1 MGTIAITGS
10 AGGIWSALRAAT
22 MLVPAARAAVRP
34 AGPETGAAG
43 AAPVGNHAGMARGEE
58 GWRGRALWRTRSYL
72 LPYRRHL
79 VVIVVSSIV
88 SSGGMVAVPLVV
100 KQVVDGPLADGD
112 RDAVLGWAA
121 LLAAIAVVEVF
132 LAFARRYLLTVL
144 STGLETRIRDD
155 LYAQLQRL
163 DVGFHDRWQ
172 SGQLLSRAMTD
183 LSIMRRFIGFGAI
196 FFVLILVQV
205 LAIFGVLLA
214 LHVGLA
220 LLTFVATIP
229 VLILCHRFQQ
239 RYMVIVRR
247 IQDQTGDLTTTIE
260 EGAKGIRVLKALG
273 RGDVSFARYRAEA
286 QQIHDTQME
295 RITLHTRFVW
305 VLGLIPNLSLT
316 VVLLAGVL
324 AVGSGGLTLGGL
336 VAFVSYVLML
346 TFPLEILAWIMA
358 LAGEAESAAVR
369 LYEVFDTEPTIQD
382 RPGAATLGEVQGDIC
397 FEGVSFTYEDSERT
411 VLDGIDLRVAGGEV
425 VAVVGA
431 TGSGKTS
438 LVTLLTR
445 LYDPTAGRIT
455 LDGHDLRDL
464 TVTSLRRHVGFAFEE
479 PSLFS
484 ASVRENL
491 LMGKPDATEAEVLA
505 ALEVAQATF
514 ALDLPWGLDTRIG
527 EQGLSLSGGQ
537 RQRLALA
544 RAVIGRPRVL
554 VLDDPLSA
562 VDVHTEA
569 AAQAALRPRLEGC
582 TVFIVV
588 HRPSTVALATR
599 SILLD
604 EGRLIAVGTHH
615 DLLESEPRYRAVL
628 SEDAEEVAA
637 R

>member
-1 MGTIAITGS
+1 MATG
-10 AGGIWSALRAAT
+10 GWSS
-22 MLVPAARAAVRP
+22 
-34 AGPETGAAG
+34 
-43 AAPVGNHAGMARGEE
+43 
-58 GWRGRALWRTRSYL
+58 RALWRTRPYL
-72 LPYRRHL
+72 VPYRRHL
-79 VVIVVSSIV
+79 AFIIVSSIV
-88 SSGGMVAVPLVV
+88 SSGGMVAVPLIV
-100 KQVVDGPLADGD
+100 KQVVDGPLAAGDG
-112 RDAVLGWAA
+112 DAVLGWAA
-121 LLAAIAVVEVF
+121 LVAGIAVLEVF
-132 LAFARRYLLTVL
+132 LAFGRRFLLTLV
-144 STGLETRIRDD
+144 STGLETRMRDD

-183 LSIMRRFIGFGAI
+183 LSVMRRFIGFGAI

-205 LAIFGVLLA
+205 AAIFAILLT
-214 LHVGLA
+214 LHVPLA
-220 LLTFVATIP
+220 LLTFGAAVP

-239 RYMVIVRR
+239 RYMKIVRR

-260 EGAKGIRVLKALG
+260 EGAKGIRVLKAFG
-273 RGDVSFARYRAEA
+273 RGDVSFSKYQVEARR
-286 QQIHDTQME
+286 IHDTQME

-305 VLGLIPNLSLT
+305 VLGLIPNISLT
-316 VVLLAGVL
+316 LVLLAGVL

-369 LYEVFDTEPTIQD
+369 IYEVFDTEPTIQD
-382 RPGAATLGEVQGDIC
+382 RPSALVLDDVIGRVR
-397 FEGVSFTYEDSERT
+397 FEDVSFAYEGTEHT
-411 VLDGIDLRVAGGEV
+411 VLQHVDLDVAPGEI

-431 TGSGKTS
+431 TGSGKST
-438 LVTLLTR
+438 LVALLTR
-445 LYDPTAGRIT
+445 LYDPTSGRIT
-455 LDGHDLRDL
+455 LDGHDLRDI
-464 TVTSLRRHVGFAFEE
+464 TVNSLRRHVGFAFEE

-505 ALEVAQATF
+505 ALEVAQADF

-544 RAVIGRPRVL
+544 RAIIGRPRIL

-569 AAQAALRPRLEGC
+569 AAQAALRPLLDGC

-588 HRPSTVALATR
+588 HRPSTVALAQR
-599 SILLD
+599 SILLAD
-604 EGRLIAVGTHH
+604 GRLVAAGTHH
-615 DLLESEPRYRAVL
+615 DLLGSEPRYRAVL
-628 SEDAEEVAA
+628 SEESEEMSAP
-637 R
+637 

>member
-1 MGTIAITGS
+1 LRPFRAHITF
-10 AGGIWSALRAAT
+10 I
-22 MLVPAARAAVRP
+22 
-34 AGPETGAAG
+34 
-43 AAPVGNHAGMARGEE
+43 
-58 GWRGRALWRTRSYL
+58 
-72 LPYRRHL
+72 
-79 VVIVVSSIV
+79 VISSIV
-88 SSGGMVAVPLVV
+88 SSAGMVVVPLIV
-100 KQVVDGPLADGD
+100 KEVVDGPVADGD
-112 RDAVLGWAA
+112 RGGILRWAVIVA
-121 LLAAIAVVEVF
+121 LIALAEVF
-132 LAFARRYLLTVL
+132 LAFGRRILLTFL
-144 STGLETRIRDD
+144 STGIETQLRDD

-205 LAIFGVLLA
+205 AAIFGVLLS
-214 LHVGLA
+214 LHVPLA
-220 LLTFVATIP
+220 LLTFAATIP
-229 VLILCHRFQQ
+229 VLVLCHRFER

-260 EGAKGIRVLKALG
+260 EGAKGIRVLKAFG
-273 RGDVSFARYRAEA
+273 RGDVSFARYQAEA
-286 QQIHDTQME
+286 QEIHDTQME
-295 RITLHTRFVW
+295 RIRLHTRFVW
-305 VLGLIPNLSLT
+305 VLGTIPRLT
-316 VVLLAGVL
+316 LTLVLLAGVL
-324 AVGSGGLTLGGL
+324 AVGNATLTLGGL

-346 TFPLEILAWIMA
+346 TFPLEILAWIVA
-358 LAGEAESAAVR
+358 LASEADSAAVR
-369 LYEVFDTEPTIQD
+369 VYEVFDTEPLIQD
-382 RPGAATLGEVQGDIC
+382 RPGALELADVRGDIR
-397 FEGVSFTYEDSERT
+397 FEGVSFTYEGSERT
-411 VLDGIDLRVAGGEV
+411 VLEGIDLDVSAGEV
-425 VAVVGA
+425 IAVVGA
-431 TGSGKTS
+431 TGSGKTT

-445 LYDPTAGRIT
+445 LYDPTVGRIT

-464 TVTSLRRHVGFAFEE
+464 TVTSLRRQVGFAFEE

-491 LMGKPDATEAEVLA
+491 LMGKPDATEEEVLA
-505 ALEVAQATF
+505 SLEVAQAGF

-544 RAVIGRPRVL
+544 RAIIGRPRVL

-569 AAQAALRPRLEGC
+569 AAQAALRPLLEGC

-588 HRPSTVALATR
+588 HRPSTVALAQR

-615 DLLESEPRYRAVL
+615 DLLDREPRYRAVL
-628 SEDAEEVAA
+628 SEQAEEVGAA
-637 R
+637 

>member
-1 MGTIAITGS
+1 
-10 AGGIWSALRAAT
+10 
-22 MLVPAARAAVRP
+22 
-34 AGPETGAAG
+34 
-43 AAPVGNHAGMARGEE
+43 MASG
-58 GWRGRALWRTRSYL
+58 GWRSRALWRTRPYL
-72 LPYRRHL
+72 APYRRHL
-79 VVIVVSSIV
+79 AFIVTSSIV
-88 SSGGMVAVPLVV
+88 SSSGMVVVPLIV
-100 KQVVDGPLADGD
+100 KQVIDGPLADGD
-112 RDAVLGWAA
+112 RQAIARWAF
-121 LLAAIAVVEVF
+121 LVAAIAAVEVF
-132 LAFARRYLLTVL
+132 LAFGRRLLLTLV
-144 STGLETRIRDD
+144 STGLETSLRDD

-183 LSIMRRFIGFGAI
+183 LSVMRRFVAFGAI

-205 LAIFGVLLA
+205 AAIFAVLVA
-214 LHVGLA
+214 LHPGLA
-220 LLTFVATIP
+220 VLTFAATVP
-229 VLILCHRFQQ
+229 VLILCHRFER

-260 EGAKGIRVLKALG
+260 EGAKGIRVLKAFG
-273 RGDVSFARYRAEA
+273 RGDVAFAGYRAQA
-286 QQIHDTQME
+286 QEIHDTQME

-305 VLGLIPNLSLT
+305 VLALIPNLTLAL
-316 VVLLAGVL
+316 VLLAGVL

-358 LAGEAESAAVR
+358 MAGEAESAAVR
-369 LYEVFDTEPTIQD
+369 IYEVFDTEPTIQD
-382 RPGAATLGEVQGDIC
+382 RPDALVLETARGDLR
-397 FEGVSFTYEDSERT
+397 FEGVSFTYEGSERT
-411 VLDGIDLRVAGGEV
+411 VLSEIDLSVSAGEV

-431 TGSGKTS
+431 TGSGKST

-445 LYDPTAGRIT
+445 LYDPTEGRIT

-464 TVTSLRRHVGFAFEE
+464 TVTSLRRHIGFAFEE

-491 LMGKPDATEAEVLA
+491 LMGKADATEAEVLA
-505 ALEVAQATF
+505 ALEVAQADF

-544 RAVIGRPRVL
+544 RAIIGRPRVL

-569 AAQAALRPRLEGC
+569 AAQAALRPLLSGC

-588 HRPSTVALATR
+588 HRPSTVALADR
-599 SILLD
+599 SILLE
-604 EGRLIAVGTHH
+604 EGRLVAAGTHH
-615 DLLESEPRYRAVL
+615 DLLQSEPRYRAVL
-628 SEDAEEVAA
+628 SEDVEEVGA

>member
-1 MGTIAITGS
+1 M
-10 AGGIWSALRAAT
+10 
-22 MLVPAARAAVRP
+22 AVR
-34 AGPETGAAG
+34 GL
-43 AAPVGNHAGMARGEE
+43 RS
-58 GWRGRALWRTRSYL
+58 RALWRTRPYL
-72 LPYRRHL
+72 APYRPHIIYI
-79 VVIVVSSIV
+79 VISSII
-88 SSGGMVAVPLVV
+88 SSAGLVAVPLIV
-100 KQVVDGPLADGD
+100 KQVIDGPVADGD
-112 RDAVLGWAA
+112 RDAILRWS
-121 LLAAIAVVEVF
+121 LLVAAIALIEVF
-132 LAFARRYLLTVL
+132 LAFGRRVLLTVL
-144 STGLETRIRDD
+144 STGLETNLRDD

-163 DVGFHDRWQ
+163 DVGFHYRWQ

-183 LSIMRRFIGFGAI
+183 LSVMRRFIGFGAI

-205 LAIFGVLLA
+205 GAIFVILLG
-214 LHVGLA
+214 LHTPLA
-220 LLTFVATIP
+220 LLTLGSGIP

-239 RYMVIVRR
+239 RYMVIVRG

-260 EGAKGIRVLKALG
+260 EGAKGIRVLKAFG
-273 RGDVSFARYRAEA
+273 RGDVSFARYQAEA
-286 QQIHDTQME
+286 QRIHDTQMT
-295 RITLHTRFVW
+295 RIGLHTRFVW
-305 VLGLIPNLSLT
+305 VLALIPNLSLCI
-316 VVLLAGVL
+316 VLLAGVL
-324 AVGSGGLTLGGL
+324 AVGSGSLSLGGL

-369 LYEVFDTEPTIQD
+369 LYEVFDTVPTIDD
-382 RPGAATLGEVQGDIC
+382 RPGALTLEEARGDIR
-397 FEGVSFTYEDSERT
+397 FEGVSFRYEGSERT
-411 VLDGIDLRVAGGEV
+411 VLTDIDLEVSAGEAI
-425 VAVVGA
+425 AVVGA
-431 TGSGKTS
+431 TGSGKTT
-438 LVTLLTR
+438 LVMLLTR

-464 TVTSLRRHVGFAFEE
+464 TVNSLRRHVGFAFEE

-491 LMGKPDATEAEVLA
+491 LMGKPDATEAEVLG
-505 ALEVAQATF
+505 ALEVAQASF

-544 RAVIGRPRVL
+544 RAIIGRPRIL

-569 AAQAALRPRLEGC
+569 TAQAALRPILAGC

-588 HRPSTVALATR
+588 HRPSTVALAQR

-604 EGRLIAVGTHH
+604 EGRLVAVGTHH
-615 DLLESEPRYRAVL
+615 DLLDSEPRYRAVL
-628 SEDAEEVAA
+628 SEEAEEVGAA
-637 R
+637 

>member
-1 MGTIAITGS
+1 M
-10 AGGIWSALRAAT
+10 
-22 MLVPAARAAVRP
+22 
-34 AGPETGAAG
+34 
-43 AAPVGNHAGMARGEE
+43 
-58 GWRGRALWRTRSYL
+58 
-72 LPYRRHL
+72 
-79 VVIVVSSIV
+79 
-88 SSGGMVAVPLVV
+88 
-100 KQVVDGPLADGD
+100 
-112 RDAVLGWAA
+112 
-121 LLAAIAVVEVF
+121 AAIAVVEVF
-132 LAFARRYLLTVL
+132 LAFGRRILLTLV
-144 STGLETRIRDD
+144 STGLETNMRND

-183 LSIMRRFIGFGAI
+183 LSVIRRFVGFGAI
-196 FFVLILVQV
+196 FFILIVVQV

-214 LHVGLA
+214 LHPSLA
-220 LLTFVATIP
+220 LVAFAATIP
-229 VLILCHRFQQ
+229 VLILCHRFEL
-239 RYMVIVRR
+239 RYMAVVRR

-260 EGAKGIRVLKALG
+260 EGAKGIRVLKAFG
-273 RGDVSFARYRAEA
+273 RGDVAFAGYQAEA
-286 QQIHDTQME
+286 QTIHDTQME

-305 VLGLIPNLSLT
+305 VLALIPNLTLT
-316 VVLLAGVL
+316 LVLLAGVL

-369 LYEVFDTEPTIQD
+369 IYEVFDTVPTIQD
-382 RPGAATLGEVQGDIC
+382 RPGAAVLGDDVRGDIR
-397 FEGVSFTYEDSERT
+397 FEGVSFTYEGSDRT
-411 VLDGIDLRVAGGEV
+411 VLSDIDLTVAAGEI

-431 TGSGKTS
+431 TGSGKTT

-445 LYDPTAGRIT
+445 LYDPTVGRIT

-491 LMGKPDATEAEVLA
+491 LMGKPDASEAEVLT
-505 ALEVAQATF
+505 ALEVAQADF

-544 RAVIGRPRVL
+544 RAIIGRPRVL

-569 AAQAALRPRLEGC
+569 AAQAALRPVLEGC

-588 HRPSTVALATR
+588 HRPSTVALAQR

-604 EGRLIAVGTHH
+604 EGRLVAVGTHH
-615 DLLESEPRYRAVL
+615 DLLDSEPRYRAVL
-628 SEDAEEVAA
+628 SEDAETSSEVSVP
-637 R
+637 

>member
-1 MGTIAITGS
+1 MPDRG
-10 AGGIWSALRAAT
+10 
-22 MLVPAARAAVRP
+22 VRS
-34 AGPETGAAG
+34 
-43 AAPVGNHAGMARGEE
+43 
-58 GWRGRALWRTRSYL
+58 RALWRTRPYL
-72 LPYRRHL
+72 APYRAHIIYI
-79 VVIVVSSIV
+79 VISSIV
-88 SSGGMVAVPLVV
+88 SSVGMIAVPLIV
-100 KQVVDGPLADGD
+100 KQVIDGPVADGD
-112 RDAVLGWAA
+112 RDAILPWA
-121 LLAAIAVVEVF
+121 LLVAGIALVEVF
-132 LAFARRYLLTVL
+132 LAFGRRVLLTYI
-144 STGLETRIRDD
+144 STGLETSLRDD

-205 LAIFGVLLA
+205 LGIFGILMS
-214 LHVGLA
+214 LHVPLA
-220 LLTFVATIP
+220 LLTFAATIP
-229 VLILCHRFQQ
+229 VLVLCQRFER

-260 EGAKGIRVLKALG
+260 EGAKGIRVLKAFG
-273 RGDVSFARYRAEA
+273 RGDVSFARYQAEA
-286 QQIHDTQME
+286 QEIHDTQMQ
-295 RITLHTRFVW
+295 RIRLHTRFVW
-305 VLGLIPNLSLT
+305 VLGLIPRLT
-316 VVLLAGVL
+316 LTLVLLSGVL
-324 AVGSGGLTLGGL
+324 AVGSGSLTLGGL

-346 TFPLEILAWIMA
+346 TFPLEILAWIVA

-369 LYEVFDTEPTIQD
+369 IYEVFDTVPTIAD
-382 RPGAATLGEVQGDIC
+382 RPGALALDTVRGDVR
-397 FEGVSFTYEDSERT
+397 FEHVSFTYEGSERQ
-411 VLDGIDLRVAGGEV
+411 VLTDIDLTVAAGEV

-445 LYDPTAGRIT
+445 LYDPTEGRIT

-505 ALEVAQATF
+505 ALEVAQAGF

-544 RAVIGRPRVL
+544 RAIIGRPRIL

-569 AAQAALRPRLEGC
+569 SAQAALRPILEGC

-588 HRPSTVALATR
+588 HRPSTVALADR

-604 EGRLIAVGTHH
+604 EGRLIASGTHH
-615 DLLESEPRYRAVL
+615 DLLEDEPRYRAVL
-628 SEDAEEVAA
+628 SEAAEEVDAA
-637 R
+637 

>member
-1 MGTIAITGS
+1 M
-10 AGGIWSALRAAT
+10 
-22 MLVPAARAAVRP
+22 AVR
-34 AGPETGAAG
+34 GL
-43 AAPVGNHAGMARGEE
+43 RS
-58 GWRGRALWRTRSYL
+58 RALWRARPYL
-72 LPYRRHL
+72 RPFRVHMA
-79 VVIVVSSIV
+79 VVVVSSIV
-88 SSGGMVAVPLVV
+88 SSAGMVVVPLIV
-100 KQVVDGPLADGD
+100 KEVIDGPVAEGD
-112 RDAVLGWAA
+112 RDGILRWAVLVA
-121 LLAAIAVVEVF
+121 LIALVEVF
-132 LAFARRYLLTVL
+132 LAFTRRILLTYIA
-144 STGLETRIRDD
+144 TGIETSVRDD

-183 LSIMRRFIGFGAI
+183 LSIMRRFIGFGAV

-205 LAIFGVLLA
+205 AVIFGVLISM
-214 LHVGLA
+214 HVPLA
-220 LLTFVATIP
+220 LLTFAATIP
-229 VLILCHRFQQ
+229 VLVLCHRFEQ
-239 RYMVIVRR
+239 RYMVVVRQ

-260 EGAKGIRVLKALG
+260 EGAKGIRVLKAFG
-273 RGDVSFARYRAEA
+273 RGDVSFARYQAEA
-286 QQIHDTQME
+286 QEIHDTQME
-295 RITLHTRFVW
+295 RIRLHTRFVW
-305 VLGLIPNLSLT
+305 VLGTIPRLT
-316 VVLLAGVL
+316 LTLVLLAGVL
-324 AVGSGGLTLGGL
+324 AVGSGDLTLGGL

-346 TFPLEILAWIMA
+346 TFPLEILAWIVA

-369 LYEVFDTEPTIQD
+369 IYEVFDTEPLVQD
-382 RPGAATLGEVQGDIC
+382 RPGARELTDVRGHIR
-397 FEGVSFTYEDSERT
+397 FEGVSFTYEGSERT
-411 VLDGIDLRVAGGEV
+411 VLDGIDLDVPAGEI

-431 TGSGKTS
+431 TGSGKTT

-445 LYDPTAGRIT
+445 LYDPTEGRIT
-455 LDGHDLRDL
+455 IDGHDLRDL
-464 TVTSLRRHVGFAFEE
+464 TVTSLRRHVGFAFED

-505 ALEVAQATF
+505 ALDVAQAGF

-544 RAVIGRPRVL
+544 RAIIGRPRVL

-569 AAQAALRPRLEGC
+569 AAQEALRPLLDGC

-588 HRPSTVALATR
+588 HRPSTVALAQR

-628 SEDAEEVAA
+628 SEQAEEEVGTS
-637 R
+637 

>member
-1 MGTIAITGS
+1 M
-10 AGGIWSALRAAT
+10 
-22 MLVPAARAAVRP
+22 AVR
-34 AGPETGAAG
+34 GL
-43 AAPVGNHAGMARGEE
+43 RS
-58 GWRGRALWRTRSYL
+58 RALWRTRPYL
-72 LPYRRHL
+72 APYRRHITFI
-79 VVIVVSSIV
+79 VISSII
-88 SSGGMVAVPLVV
+88 SSAGMVAVPLIV
-100 KQVVDGPLADGD
+100 KEVIDGPLAEGD
-112 RDAVLGWAA
+112 RDGILRWA
-121 LLAAIAVVEVF
+121 LIVAAIAVAEVF
-132 LAFARRYLLTVL
+132 LAFGRRVLLTVL
-144 STGLETRIRDD
+144 ATGLETELRDD
-155 LYAQLQRL
+155 LYAKLQRL

-183 LSIMRRFIGFGAI
+183 LSVMRRFIGFGAI

-205 LAIFGVLLA
+205 GAVFVVLLD
-214 LHVGLA
+214 LHLPLA
-220 LLTFVATIP
+220 LLTFAATIP
-229 VLILCHRFQQ
+229 VLLLCHRFQQ

-247 IQDQTGDLTTTIE
+247 IQDQTGDLTTTVE
-260 EGAKGIRVLKALG
+260 EGAKGIRVLKAFG
-273 RGDVSFARYRAEA
+273 RGDVSFRRYQAEA

-295 RITLHTRFVW
+295 RIRLHTRFVW
-305 VLGLIPNLSLT
+305 VLALIPNLTLT
-316 VVLLAGVL
+316 IVLLAGVL
-324 AVGSGGLTLGGL
+324 AVGSGSLSLGGL

-358 LAGEAESAAVR
+358 LAGEAESAAIR

-382 RPGAATLGEVQGDIC
+382 RPGALTLDDVRGDLR
-397 FEGVSFTYEDSERT
+397 FEGVSFAYEGRERT
-411 VLDGIDLRVAGGEV
+411 VLTGIDLEVRAGEV

-431 TGSGKTS
+431 TGSGKTT

-445 LYDPTAGRIT
+445 LYDPTEGRIT

-491 LMGKPDATEAEVLA
+491 LMGKPDATDAEVLA
-505 ALEVAQATF
+505 ALDVAQAGF

-544 RAVIGRPRVL
+544 RAIIGRPRIL

-569 AAQAALRPRLEGC
+569 AAQAALRPLLEGC

-588 HRPSTVALATR
+588 HRPSTVALAQR

-604 EGRLIAVGTHH
+604 EGQLVAAGTHH

-628 SEDAEEVAA
+628 SEQSEEVGAA
-637 R
+637 

>member
-1 MGTIAITGS
+1 
-10 AGGIWSALRAAT
+10 
-22 MLVPAARAAVRP
+22 ML
-34 AGPETGAAG
+34 
-43 AAPVGNHAGMARGEE
+43 AGMAPE
-58 GWRGRALWRTRSYL
+58 GWRSRALWRTRSYL
-72 LPYRRHL
+72 APYRRHIAY
-79 VVIVVSSIV
+79 IVPSSIV
-88 SSGGMVAVPLVV
+88 SSAGMVAVPLLV
-100 KQVVDGPLADGD
+100 KEVIDGPLAEGD
-112 RDAVLGWAA
+112 RAGIARYAA
-121 LLAAIAVVEVF
+121 LVAAIAVLEVF
-132 LAFARRYLLTVL
+132 LAFGRRWLLTVM
-144 STGLETRIRDD
+144 STGLETRLRND

-183 LSIMRRFIGFGAI
+183 LAVMRRFIGFGAI

-205 LAIFGVLLA
+205 LAIFGVLA
-214 LHVGLA
+214 FLHLPLA
-220 LLTFVATIP
+220 LLTFAATIP
-229 VLILCHRFQQ
+229 VLVLCHRFEQ
-239 RYMVIVRR
+239 RYMRIVRR
-247 IQDQTGDLTTTIE
+247 IQDATGDLTTTVE
-260 EGAKGIRVLKALG
+260 EGARGIRILKAFG
-273 RGDVSFARYRAEA
+273 RGDLAFAGYQA
-286 QQIHDTQME
+286 QARRIHDDQME
-295 RITLHTRFVW
+295 RIGLHTRFVW
-305 VLGLIPNLSLT
+305 VLGLIPNLTLT

-324 AVGSGGLTLGGL
+324 AVGAGGLTLGGL

-369 LYEVFDTEPTIQD
+369 VYEVFDTVPTIQD
-382 RPGAATLGEVQGDIC
+382 RPGAATLDAVRGDIR
-397 FEGVSFTYEDSERT
+397 FERVSFTYEGSQRT
-411 VLDGIDLRVAGGEV
+411 VLSDIDLTVAAGEI

-431 TGSGKTS
+431 TGSGKTT

-445 LYDPTAGRIT
+445 LYDPTDGRIT

-464 TVTSLRRHVGFAFEE
+464 TVTSLRHHVGFAFEE

-491 LMGKPDATEAEVLA
+491 LMGKPDATDADVRA
-505 ALEVAQATF
+505 ALDIAQAGF
-514 ALDLPWGLDTRIG
+514 AMDLPWGLDTRIG

-544 RAVIGRPRVL
+544 RSIIGRPRIL

-588 HRPSTVALATR
+588 HRPSTVALADR

-604 EGRLIAVGTHH
+604 GGRLVAQGSHH
-615 DLLESEPRYRAVL
+615 DLLEHEPRYRAVL

-637 R
+637 P

>member
-1 MGTIAITGS
+1 
-10 AGGIWSALRAAT
+10 
-22 MLVPAARAAVRP
+22 
-34 AGPETGAAG
+34 
-43 AAPVGNHAGMARGEE
+43 MARG
-58 GWRGRALWRTRSYL
+58 GWRQRALWRTRPYL
-72 LPYRRHL
+72 APYRRH
-79 VVIVVSSIV
+79 IVYIVASSIV
-88 SSGGMVAVPLVV
+88 SSGGMVAVPLIV
-100 KQVVDGPLADGD
+100 KQVVDGPLAEGD
-112 RDAVLGWAA
+112 RDGVLVWAA
-121 LLAAIAVVEVF
+121 LVAAIAVVEVF
-132 LAFARRYLLTVL
+132 LAFGRRYLLTML
-144 STGLETRIRDD
+144 STGLETRLRDD

-183 LSIMRRFIGFGAI
+183 LSVMRRFIGFGAI

-205 LAIFGVLLA
+205 AAIFGVLLT
-214 LHVGLA
+214 LHVPLT
-220 LLTFVATIP
+220 LLTFAATIP
-229 VLILCHRFQQ
+229 VLVLCHRFER
-239 RYMVIVRR
+239 RYMAIVRR

-260 EGAKGIRVLKALG
+260 EGARGIRVLKAFG
-273 RGDVSFARYRAEA
+273 RGDVAFAGYQAQA

-305 VLGLIPNLSLT
+305 VLGLIPNITLAA
-316 VVLLAGVL
+316 VLLAGVL

-358 LAGEAESAAVR
+358 MAGEAESAAVR
-369 LYEVFDTEPTIQD
+369 IYEVFDTEPTIQD
-382 RPGAATLGEVQGDIC
+382 RPGAHSLDEVRGDIC
-397 FEGVSFTYEDSERT
+397 FEGVSFAYEGTDRT
-411 VLDGIDLRVAGGEV
+411 VLTGIDLTVPAGAV

-431 TGSGKTS
+431 TGSGKTT

-445 LYDPTAGRIT
+445 LYDPSVGRIT

-505 ALEVAQATF
+505 ALEVAQADF

-544 RAVIGRPRVL
+544 RAIIGRPRVL

-569 AAQAALRPRLEGC
+569 AAQAALRPLLEGC

-588 HRPSTVALATR
+588 HRPSTVALAQR

-604 EGRLIAVGTHH
+604 QGRLVAAGTHH
-615 DLLESEPRYRAVL
+615 DLLETEPRYRAVL
-628 SEDAEEVAA
+628 SEGAEEVKA